1 MSLYFKLETGEY
13 KGEECKIGDIMMQFN
28 KALHDLT
35 GLDLCL
41 CNAPIDEA
49 LKQYYYDNNLAPVNE
64 EILWKNMNDDEKC
77 TKIMEYLNKILVNGD
92 ELLVIDPYI
101 FSNSDESYENMLINI
116 FNKSNYRNITVITN
130 FYNTD
135 KEFLKYIQENVPRL
149 KKIKYTKDF
158 HDRFWI
164 ADNKKGFVLGTSLN
178 GVGKKY
184 CYIDYLDNDDVS
196 EIVSIVK
203 NI

>member
-1 MSLYFKLETGEY
+1 MSLYYKLETGEY
-13 KGEECKIGDIMMQFN
+13 KGEECKIGDIMMKFN

-35 GLDLCL
+35 GLNLCL

-64 EILWKNMNDDEKC
+64 EILCKNMNDDEKC

-149 KKIKYTKDF
+149 KQIKYTKDF

-184 CYIDYLDNDDVS
+184 CHIDYLDNDDVS

>member
-1 MSLYFKLETGEY
+1 MFMYCTNRRSVKKY
-13 KGEECKIGDIMMQFN
+13 
-28 KALHDLT
+28 
-35 GLDLCL
+35 
-41 CNAPIDEA
+41 
-49 LKQYYYDNNLAPVNE
+49 NNNNIFVSINE
-64 EILWKNMNDDEKC
+64 EILWKNMNDNDKC

-101 FSNSDESYENMLINI
+101 FSNSGESYKNKLINI

-149 KKIKYTKDF
+149 KQIKYTKDF

-178 GVGKKY
+178 GIGKKY
-184 CYIDYLDNDDVS
+184 CLIDYLDNDDVS

-203 NI
+203 NL

>member
-1 MSLYFKLETGEY
+1 MSLYFKLKTDKY
-13 KGEECKIGDIMMQFN
+13 KNEKSKIGNIMINFGEKLYGQ
-28 KALHDLT
+28 T
-35 GLDLCL
+35 GLELCL
-41 CNAPIDEA
+41 CNSPIDEA

-64 EILWKNMNDDEKC
+64 EILCKNMNDDEKC

-149 KKIKYTKDF
+149 KQIKYTKDF

-184 CYIDYLDNDDVS
+184 YYIDYLDNDDVS